1 MKLKLFTII
10 MLALLVASCT
20 REPFR
25 ESGELEKGVGETVT
39 ISVSISPETRVAY
52 TDSDT
57 LGSGGRLSWQVG
69 DKLLLA
75 GYDGTTFM
83 GSEIFEWDAGDRF
96 TGTTVP
102 GATTYKAYYPGE
114 IIMLDGIGN
123 IKPFTADFWQQT
135 QNGDNSAAHLRNKL
149 LLFDETAN
157 AITETFNLTLKSS
170 IIRFKLKGVPADV
183 GSLRALVWTMET
195 GAEETKSML
204 LSVNGITFS
213 ATMDSLTA
221 FLAFDPTVT
230 GIAANGE
237 VRITLLGD
245 QLYKWST
252 TSTGGKNYIA
262 GNRYRGTVS
271 SGWAKM
277 PQTPLQYV
285 AEYNINPGGSGF
297 VTSKT
302 DCTLSG
308 YFTYDHA
315 EAYFTTKTIDYVTYH
330 LPSLEE
336 WRGVVPE
343 WVNTVYVGFYY
354 NHSYTN
360 ISESAIVAGTT
371 YSGTSDFRQISAD
384 KVTYALRFKD
394 SDIVSAW
401 RYQYVSDGMNTHM
414 KITSRNVYGQTLII
428 DNIAKESYWSSN
440 TSNDYERYFPA
451 SGYKY
456 DNQTW
461 PLNQGSSGYFWSST
475 PGDGAFRWHMYFDSY
490 YARTSTYRSF
500 NGLSV
505 RLFAPGT

>member
-170 IIRFKLKGVPADV
+170 IIRFKLKGVRD
-183 GSLRALVWTMET
+183 
-195 GAEETKSML
+195 
-204 LSVNGITFS
+204 
-213 ATMDSLTA
+213 
-221 FLAFDPTVT
+221 
-230 GIAANGE
+230 
-237 VRITLLGD
+237 
-245 QLYKWST
+245 
-252 TSTGGKNYIA
+252 
-262 GNRYRGTVS
+262 
-271 SGWAKM
+271 
-277 PQTPLQYV
+277 
-285 AEYNINPGGSGF
+285 
-297 VTSKT
+297 
-302 DCTLSG
+302 
-308 YFTYDHA
+308 
-315 EAYFTTKTIDYVTYH
+315 EAY
-330 LPSLEE
+330 E
-336 WRGVVPE
+336 
-343 WVNTVYVGFYY
+343 
-354 NHSYTN
+354 
-360 ISESAIVAGTT
+360 
-371 YSGTSDFRQISAD
+371 
-384 KVTYALRFKD
+384 
-394 SDIVSAW
+394 
-401 RYQYVSDGMNTHM
+401 
-414 KITSRNVYGQTLII
+414 YGEQ
-428 DNIAKESYWSSN
+428 
-440 TSNDYERYFPA
+440 
-451 SGYKY
+451 
-456 DNQTW
+456 
-461 PLNQGSSGYFWSST
+461 
-475 PGDGAFRWHMYFDSY
+475 
-490 YARTSTYRSF
+490 
-500 NGLSV
+500 
-505 RLFAPGT
+505 